1 MENLFDEALSVRNVS
16 AEHRVFKIQ
25 YRKQTFYLSLAE
37 LMRVWELSEVIISPS
52 VYNEQVIDL
61 LRQTLV
67 YEFKTAREVL
77 TVVNIFQKTKM
88 CVPVLQTVLYEYLR
102 NTDLERLSMAEVCTD
117 DVLLLIGAGK
127 HRFSAD
133 CRQLILNTRYKPN
146 IVWEGENFSD
156 EVLLNYIKEE
166 SPLAGKLL
174 KM

>member
-1 MENLFDEALSVRNVS
+1 MRDLFAEALVASNDS
-16 AEHRVFKIQ
+16 AEETVFMVT
-25 YRKQTFYLSLAE
+25 YHGQTFCLSFAGLIKVKD
-37 LMRVWELSEVIISPS
+37 LGGVTISPS

-77 TVVNIFQKTKM
+77 VVLNIFQKTKM
-88 CVPVLQTVLYEYLR
+88 CVPVLQIVLYEYLR